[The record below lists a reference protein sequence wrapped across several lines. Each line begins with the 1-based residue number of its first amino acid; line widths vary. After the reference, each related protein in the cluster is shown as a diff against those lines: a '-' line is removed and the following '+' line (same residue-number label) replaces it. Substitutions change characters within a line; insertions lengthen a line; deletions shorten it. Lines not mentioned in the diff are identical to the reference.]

1 MAASGTE
8 GRLLRAWHRLWG
20 TAAGL
25 VLAALLLAG
34 HPGGW
39 AVVALVAVLQ
49 VGAELFVL
57 HHYATALVFVTP
69 MALLMSRLASSGPML
84 PLLRDRGVTTL
95 IGVAVGVLAVLV
107 IHDRRADA
115 PD

>member
-1 MAASGTE
+1 
-8 GRLLRAWHRLWG
+8 
-20 TAAGL
+20 
-25 VLAALLLAG
+25 
-34 HPGGW
+34 
-39 AVVALVAVLQ
+39 
-49 VGAELFVL
+49 
-57 HHYATALVFVTP
+57 